1 MKECTSE
8 SGTSKSTQLSN
19 IMAKK
24 HILKGK
30 ISYQLQEAQE
40 IQLGKLNNEYT

>member
-8 SGTSKSTQLSN
+8 WHIKEYRVKQYNGE
-19 IMAKK
+19 KK

-30 ISYQLQEAQE
+30 ILYQLQEAQE
-40 IQLGKLNNEYT
+40 NQLGKLNNEYT